1 MDLARTCGARYYWGA
16 VVPPVEPP
24 VSKVEK
30 KAAAIERARKNPASL
45 KFSELCQLA
54 ELVGFKLKRTR
65 GSHHLYRHPLL
76 EGMMNFQAD
85 GASAKAYQVSQLIDY
100 IDDHGLA

>member
-1 MDLARTCGARYYWGA
+1 MDLAHTCGARYHWGA

-54 ELVGFKLKRTR
+54 ELVGFNWTRTS
-65 GSHHLYRHPLL
+65 GSHRMYRHPL
-76 EGMMNFQAD
+76 GGTMNFQAD